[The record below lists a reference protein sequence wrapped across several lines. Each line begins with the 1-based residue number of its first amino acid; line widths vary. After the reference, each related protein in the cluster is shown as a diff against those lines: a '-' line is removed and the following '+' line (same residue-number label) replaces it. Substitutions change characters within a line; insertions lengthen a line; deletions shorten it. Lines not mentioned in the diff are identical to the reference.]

1 MTPISI
7 ITDSSCDVAIEL
19 TNKWNVYVVQLDV
32 MLDNGEPRLNC
43 DVDNKEFYDAMRK
56 GSTAKTSAINTESF
70 RRIFDRELA
79 AGRDVLYIG
88 FSSGLSTTYNSA
100 RVAAE
105 ELQADYPE
113 RKIRTID
120 SLCASLGQGM
130 LLKLAVDKRD
140 SGASFEELGDYV
152 ENTKMSIAHWF
163 TVDDLQYLRRGG
175 RVAASVALIGGVL
188 GIKPVMHMDN
198 AGKLTKVSQ
207 VRGRKASLTA
217 IVERFKETAVAPSPV
232 FISHGDCEDDAKLL
246 ASMLKSEC
254 GIKDIY
260 INYVG
265 PVIGAHSGPGTL
277 ALFFLGKER

>member
-7 ITDSSCDVAIEL
+7 ITDSSCDVAVEL

-32 MLDNGEPRLNC
+32 MLDNDAPKLNC

-70 RRIFDRELA
+70 RRVFDRELS

-88 FSSGLSTTYNSA
+88 FSSGLSTTYNSG

-113 RKIRTID
+113 RKIRAID

-140 SGASFEELGDYV
+140 SGASFEVLCDYV

-207 VRGRKASLTA
+207 VRGRKNSITA

-246 ASMLKSEC
+246 ASILKSEC